1 MVRRIISD
9 YNTVRNFHIIYE
21 INLWTLNVG
30 NKCTLLTLFI
40 LCCAVRLTKNQCS
53 EKYFYSWYG
62 IGFDTCGTFSFC
74 HIVVSLIKMFRVDNS
89 SYVHVGNRK
98 KDILI
103 HGKATTERLADT
115 NLTADAEYSI
125 NFSE

>member
-1 MVRRIISD
+1 
-9 YNTVRNFHIIYE
+9 
-21 INLWTLNVG
+21 
-30 NKCTLLTLFI
+30 
-40 LCCAVRLTKNQCS
+40 
-53 EKYFYSWYG
+53 
-62 IGFDTCGTFSFC
+62 
-74 HIVVSLIKMFRVDNS
+74 MFRVDNS

>member
-40 LCCAVRLTKNQCS
+40 LCCAVRLTKNQCC
-53 EKYFYSWYG
+53 EKYFYS
-62 IGFDTCGTFSFC
+62 
-74 HIVVSLIKMFRVDNS
+74 
-89 SYVHVGNRK
+89 
-98 KDILI
+98 
-103 HGKATTERLADT
+103 
-115 NLTADAEYSI
+115 
-125 NFSE
+125 